1 MANEQLKFKKGLYGK
16 LPAGKVA
23 GTVYVTTDE
32 KAMYVDISNTERIRL
47 GQIIDY
53 KNTLDWKNNAKPPY
67 STEAFYYLQE
77 ENALLKYTGDGTTHS
92 WKQVNYVADI
102 KEDITELKTDVSNLK
117 TAVDDIEDTIGE
129 ATSDPDATSA
139 TSTIFERLG
148 DIRTK
153 VTNVTNTANQNAED
167 IEDLEKRVTTNE
179 GDIDKLE
186 KRATDLETDMSKAKT
201 DIGTNASDIDELEG
215 RMDDAEDAIDGLRD
229 DLGQP
234 NAAAGTDTAF
244 ARIKKLEGQ
253 IGDGDGLSAR
263 LTAVEQKAA
272 NNATNIALN
281 STAIQQN
288 KAAIESNDADILA
301 LQNELNT
308 ANTGLKARVTTLEGK
323 MDTAQSDISTMKG
336 QISAHDTKIGEHE
349 TNLSTLNTF
358 KDTTTTALGTINGTL
373 DTHGQKIGA
382 LEQRAGQ
389 IEAAATQ
396 LTSRVG
402 TLETKMTTAQ
412 GDITDLK
419 ETTGEH
425 ANLIAGLQDTKADK
439 TALAQA
445 ITNLQQ
451 EIDDEIRAANA
462 MNYIGSVKST
472 NELPYGSSQKWSSA
486 KIGDTFVVSQSTGD
500 YHAGD
505 LLVAYSNTGLEQA
518 DGTIGATNIRW
529 NHVQTGYI
537 ADHNPTMVTKENEIR
552 LTSFTGTPESGDLGK
567 VAFVADAATSATVTV
582 ANNTV
587 TVGMAW
593 EDFT

>member
-1 MANEQLKFKKGLYGK
+1 MANEQLKFRKGLYGK
-16 LPAGKVA
+16 LPTSKVA

-102 KEDITELKTDVSNLK
+102 KEDITELQTDVSNLK

-201 DIGTNASDIDELEG
+201 DIGTNASDIDKLEG
-215 RMDDAEDAIDGLRD
+215 RMDTAETNITNLRT
-229 DLGQP
+229 DLGT
-234 NAAAGTDTAF
+234 NDKTGTTAF
-244 ARIKKLEGQ
+244 TRIATLENELDAATVGVK
-253 IGDGDGLSAR
+253 AR
-263 LTAVEQKAA
+263 LTAVEQKATD
-272 NNATNIALN
+272 NATNIGIN
-281 STAIQQN
+281 SSAIAQN

-301 LQNELNT
+301 LQQ
-308 ANTGLKARVTTLEGK
+308 AIGSGTGLSARIETLEGE
-323 MDTAQSDISTMKG
+323 MDTAQQDITTMKG

-358 KDTTTTALGTINGTL
+358 KDTTTTALGTINSTL
-373 DTHGQKIGA
+373 TTHGQDIDA

-396 LTSRVG
+396 LTGRVG

-412 GDITDLK
+412 GDITNLQN
-419 ETTGEH
+419 TTGTH
-425 ANLIAGLQDTKADK
+425 TNQIADLQDTKADK

-445 ITNLQQ
+445 ITDLQQ

-472 NELPYGSSQKWSSA
+472 NELPYGSAQKWTSA

>member
-1 MANEQLKFKKGLYGK
+1 MANEQLKFRKGLYGK
-16 LPAGKVA
+16 LPADKVA
-23 GTVYVTTDE
+23 GTIYVTTDE
-32 KAMYVDISNTERIRL
+32 KAMYVDVSNTERIRL

-53 KNTLDWKNNAKPPY
+53 KNTLDWKKNAKPPY
-67 STEAFYYLQE
+67 SAEAFYYLQE
-77 ENALLKYTGDGTTHS
+77 ENALLKYTGDGTNHS
-92 WKQVNYVADI
+92 WKQINYVADI
-102 KEDITELKTDVSNLK
+102 KEDIEELVGDVGTLKTTVSG
-117 TAVDDIEDTIGE
+117 IEDTIGE
-129 ATSDPDATSA
+129 ATSDPDATSSDD
-139 TSTIFERLG
+139 TLFERLG

-153 VTNVTNTANQNAED
+153 LTAVTDTANQNAAD
-167 IEDLEKRVTTNE
+167 IEALEKRVETNE

-186 KRATDLETDMSKAKT
+186 KRASDLETDVSNANT
-201 DIGTNASDIDELEG
+201 AIQTNASDIDKLEV
-215 RMDDAEDAIDGLRD
+215 RMGTAEGNITGLRD
-229 DLGQP
+229 DLGTNDKP
-234 NAAAGTDTAF
+234 DTNAFTRIATLENELDAAAVGV
-244 ARIKKLEGQ
+244 K
-253 IGDGDGLSAR
+253 AR
-263 LTAVEQKAA
+263 LTAVEKKATD
-272 NNATNIALN
+272 NATNIGIN
-281 STAIQQN
+281 SSAIAQN
-288 KAAIESNDADILA
+288 KAAIESNDADIKA
-301 LQNELNT
+301 LQD
-308 ANTGLKARVTTLEGK
+308 AIGSGTGLTSRIETLEGD
-323 MDTAQSDISTMKG
+323 MSTAKKDITTMKS
-336 QISAHDTKIGEHE
+336 QISAHDTKLGEHE

-358 KDTTTTALGTINGTL
+358 KDTTTTALGDINDTL
-373 DTHGQKIGA
+373 GTHGQKIGA

-396 LTSRVG
+396 LTGRVG

-412 GDITDLK
+412 GDITNLK
-419 ETTGEH
+419 NTTGTH
-425 ANLIAGLQDTKADK
+425 TNQIADLQEKKADK

-445 ITNLQQ
+445 VTDLQK

-462 MNYIGSVKST
+462 MNYIGSIKT
-472 NELPYGSSQKWSSA
+472 TTELPYGSAQKWTSA

-505 LLVAYSNTGLEQA
+505 LLVAYSSTGLEQA

-537 ADHNPTMVTKENEIR
+537 ADHNPTMVTKDNEIR

>member
-1 MANEQLKFKKGLYGK
+1 MANEQLKFRKGLYGK
-16 LPAGKVA
+16 LPTSKVA

-215 RMDDAEDAIDGLRD
+215 RMDTAETNITNLRD
-229 DLGQP
+229 DLGTNDKP
-234 NAAAGTDTAF
+234 DTDAFTRIATLENELDAATVGV
-244 ARIKKLEGQ
+244 K
-253 IGDGDGLSAR
+253 AR
-263 LTAVEQKAA
+263 LTAVEKKATD
-272 NNATNIALN
+272 NATNIGIN
-281 STAIQQN
+281 SSAIAQN

-301 LQNELNT
+301 LQQ
-308 ANTGLKARVTTLEGK
+308 AIGSGTGLSARIETLEGE
-323 MDTAQSDISTMKG
+323 MDTAQKDITTMKG

-439 TALAQA
+439 TALTQA
-445 ITNLQQ
+445 ITDLQQ

-472 NELPYGSSQKWSSA
+472 NELPYGSSQKWTSA

-505 LLVAYSNTGLEQA
+505 LLVAYSKTGVEQA
-518 DGTIGATNIRW
+518 DGTIGATNIAW

>member
-1 MANEQLKFKKGLYGK
+1 MANEQLKFRKGLYAK
-16 LPAGKVA
+16 LPETKVA
-23 GTVYVTTDE
+23 GTIYVTTDE
-32 KAMYVDISNTERIRL
+32 KAMYVDISSNEHIRL
-47 GQIIDY
+47 GQIIEV
-53 KNTLDWKNNAKPPY
+53 KNLTEWAALKPPY
-67 STEAFYYLQE
+67 SPEAFYYINDD
-77 ENALLKYTGDGTTHS
+77 NALIKYTGDNINNHT
-92 WKQVNYVADI
+92 WKQINYVADI
-102 KEDITELKTDVSNLK
+102 KEAIENLTTDVSNLK
-117 TAVDDIEDTIGE
+117 TSVADIEDTIGE
-129 ATSDPDATSA
+129 ATSDPNATNSDD
-139 TSTIFERLG
+139 TIFERLG

-153 VTNVTNTANQNAED
+153 LTTVTNTANQNATD
-167 IEDLEKRVTTNE
+167 IEALEKRVETNE

-186 KRATDLETDMSKAKT
+186 ERASDLETDVSNANT
-201 DIGTNASDIDELEG
+201 AIQTNASDIDKLKTRMGTAEG
-215 RMDDAEDAIDGLRD
+215 NITGLRD
-229 DLGQP
+229 DLGT
-234 NAAAGTDTAF
+234 NDKTGTTAF
-244 ARIKKLEGQ
+244 GRIASLENELDAATVGVK
-253 IGDGDGLSAR
+253 AR
-263 LTAVEQKAA
+263 LTAVEQKAT
-272 NNATNIALN
+272 NNATSIGLN
-281 STAIQQN
+281 STAIAEN
-288 KAAIESNDADILA
+288 KAAIESNDADILE

-308 ANTGLKARVTTLEGK
+308 PNTGLKARVTTLEGK
-323 MDTAQSDISTMKG
+323 MTTAQGDITTMKG
-336 QISAHDTKIGEHE
+336 QIQAHDTKLGEHE

-358 KDTTTTALGTINGTL
+358 KDTTTTALGTINDTL

-396 LTSRVG
+396 LTGRVG

-419 ETTGEH
+419 STTGTH
-425 ANLIAGLQDTKADK
+425 TNQIADLQDKKADK
-439 TALAQA
+439 TALTQA
-445 ITNLQQ
+445 ITDLQK

-462 MNYIGSVKST
+462 MNYIGSIKT
-472 NELPYGSSQKWSSA
+472 TTELPYGSAQKWTSA

-505 LLVAYSNTGLEQA
+505 LLVAYSDTGLEQA

-537 ADHNPTMVTKENEIR
+537 ADHNPTMVTKDNEIR

-567 VAFVADAATSATVTV
+567 VAFVADTATSATVTV